1 MEKLEQGA
9 KFCTE
14 SDIIFYHFFI
24 IIAYQIQNAAYN
36 GTIFLRSSNEKF
48 FAESL
53 IA

>member
-14 SDIIFYHFFI
+14 SNIIFII

-36 GTIFLRSSNEKF
+36 GTIFLRSSNAKF